1 MIYFTR
7 FLLLLLAFTFTTAGL
22 MGWQTLHFSFAAV
35 WPMDGPLALHPLHL
49 LVLGLAMIPPA
60 IWEIFVL
67 ERLAHDRSASAAE
80 PKLSPTAP
88 PTAPATAPR
97 EASPARADSAD
108 VRPHAR

>member
-35 WPMDGPLALHPLHL
+35 WPLDGPLALHPLHL

-60 IWEIFVL
+60 LWEIFVL
-67 ERLAHDRSASAAE
+67 ERLAHDRSAHDGAAKPAAAASAHE
-80 PKLSPTAP
+80 
-88 PTAPATAPR
+88 R
-97 EASPARADSAD
+97 
-108 VRPHAR
+108 